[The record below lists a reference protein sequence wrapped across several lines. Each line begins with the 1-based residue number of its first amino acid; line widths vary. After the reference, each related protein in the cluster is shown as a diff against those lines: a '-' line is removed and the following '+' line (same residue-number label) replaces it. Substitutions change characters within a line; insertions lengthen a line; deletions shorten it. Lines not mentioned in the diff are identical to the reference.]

1 MRTNKAELQKL
12 KAYTKDDIIEALG
25 RCYQSGYIVSTILGE
40 LEERKAQ
47 NAIKEHEKAID
58 MLNSARTV
66 YMSWRNDMCVK
77 YGDGKTVKIAN
88 IPPTEI
94 SQGALL
100 EKALNT
106 ATERER
112 KISKEVDKI
121 LKVGVVK

>member
-1 MRTNKAELQKL
+1 MRANKTELQRL

-25 RCYQSGYIVSTILGE
+25 RCYQSDYIVSQILGE

-47 NAIKEHEKAID
+47 NALKEHEKAID
-58 MLNSARTV
+58 TLNSARMA
-66 YMSWRNDMCVK
+66 YMSWRTDMCAK

-88 IPPTEI
+88 IPPDEI
-94 SQGALL
+94 SRGAFL

-112 KISKEVDKI
+112 KVSKEVDKI
-121 LKVGVVK
+121 LKVGDVK